1 MRKDAVILV
10 AEDDAGHFEL
20 VKRNLWLSCVENDI
34 LHFKDGQQ
42 VLDFLY
48 RKNDRIK
55 LDENSRCVL
64 LLDIRMPKVDG
75 RDVLRRIKADK
86 QLRKI
91 PVIMLTTTDR
101 VEEID
106 RCYELGCS
114 FYMVKPVNYNKFMEA
129 VGNLGAFLSLKWL
142 QVPQIDGTD
151 EGNEKT
157 DFVPETQ

>member
-91 PVIMLTTTDR
+91 PVIMLTTTDQ

-129 VGNLGAFLSLKWL
+129 VGNLGVR
-142 QVPQIDGTD
+142 Q
-151 EGNEKT
+151 
-157 DFVPETQ
+157 

>member
-1 MRKDAVILV
+1 VREDAVILV

-34 LHFKDGQQ
+34 LHFKDGQE
-42 VLDFLY
+42 VLDFLF
-48 RKNDRIK
+48 RKNDRMK
-55 LDENSRCVL
+55 LDEKGRCVL

-91 PVIMLTTTDR
+91 PVIMLTTTDL

-106 RCYELGCS
+106 RCHKSMGLTKET
-114 FYMVKPVNYNKFMEA
+114 K
-129 VGNLGAFLSLKWL
+129 
-142 QVPQIDGTD
+142 
-151 EGNEKT
+151 KT
-157 DFVPETQ
+157 DFAPETQ

>member
-1 MRKDAVILV
+1 VRKDAVILV

-20 VKRNLWLSCVENDI
+20 VKRNLWLNCVDNDI
-34 LHFKDGQQ
+34 LHFKDGQE
-42 VLDFLY
+42 VLDFLF
-48 RKNDRIK
+48 RKTERIN
-55 LDENSRCVL
+55 LDKNGRCVL

-75 RDVLRRIKADK
+75 RDVLRRIKADE

-101 VEEID
+101 TDEID

-129 VGNLGAFLSLKWL
+129 VKNLGAFLSLEGLK
-142 QVPQIDGTD
+142 VPQIDGADD
-151 EGNEKT
+151 ENEKKDST
-157 DFVPETQ
+157 VVK